1 MTPTGFMAY
10 SSPMPLDVS
19 VVVLN
24 FNGKRFLEECLK
36 SLAAQ
41 NYAADRFEV
50 VFVDN
55 GSSDDSVSYVRAEF
69 PDVRVVTLPQNL
81 GFAGGINAG
90 VEAAKAQY
98 VALINND
105 ARAHPDWL
113 TQGLA
118 GFRSIDVGMV
128 ASKILTLDG
137 KTIDYAGGAL
147 SFYGHGF
154 KLGVNEPDEGQYD
167 RPGETLFASG
177 CGLFIT
183 RALFIDSGGFDENYF
198 AFFEDVDLGWRLWTL
213 GYRVLYEP
221 SSIVYHRHH
230 GTADALG
237 HERERFLLERNALM
251 TLIKNYQGATL
262 DRILAPAVLLT
273 LERGLVYSPTDR
285 ARYDLALDSSGE
297 PIVEEPVTPLTMAHL
312 LAVSEVVRKLPQ
324 IMEKRERVQS
334 RRLRRDSEILPLF
347 RSALTS
353 NIDHPEFLNSFSNV
367 VGLMG
372 LDSVFKGRTKVLVI
386 TGDTVSS
393 KMAGPAIRAWEMS
406 AELARKHEVRM
417 LVLKMADIQPK
428 TFALEVINARTL
440 PEHLSW
446 ADVVVFQGFIM
457 HEFPDIANCGKVLV
471 ADIYDPFHLENL
483 EMFREDESGKRLS
496 IAGSDLGV
504 INRQLEISDFFIC
517 ASEKQRDFWLGQL
530 AGIGRLNPHVY
541 DRDPTLRSLIDVVP
555 FGISSDPPQ
564 HRSKVLK
571 GVLPGISEDDKVILW
586 GGGIYNWFDPLTLIR
601 AVGRVAEDHP
611 EVKLFFMGLAH
622 PNPDVPEMRM
632 ATQARSLAAE
642 LGLEGTHVFFNNG
655 WVPYDERA
663 SYLLESD
670 IGVSCHLEH
679 IETTYSYR
687 TRVLDYF
694 WAELPVIVTRGD
706 ALSQLVEERGLG
718 ITVEP
723 GDVEGFASAIIRML
737 EDEELARE
745 SRLNISKLG
754 PELSWGQ
761 IMRPLDRFCSNPT
774 RAADNLVAAPVPGV
788 NRIRRLVGRM
798 ALAWDEGGVGLVAS
812 RAVGFV
818 SRKIQRIH

>member
-1 MTPTGFMAY
+1 
-10 SSPMPLDVS
+10 MPLDVS

-24 FNGKRFLEECLK
+24 FNGKHFLEDCIS
-36 SLAAQ
+36 SLEQQ
-41 NYAADRFEV
+41 NYASDRVEV

-55 GSSDDSVSYVRAEF
+55 GSSDGSVAFVKERW
-69 PDVRVVTLPQNL
+69 PKVRVVALDNNL

-90 VEAAKAQY
+90 VKAAKGEY

-113 TQGLA
+113 TRGIA
-118 GFRSIDVGMV
+118 GFRSMDVGMV

-154 KLGVNEPDEGQYD
+154 KVGVNEPDEGQYD

-177 CGLFIT
+177 CALIMPRRLF
-183 RALFIDSGGFDENYF
+183 LDVGGFDDEYF
-198 AFFEDVDLGWRLWTL
+198 AFFEDVDLGWRLWAL
-213 GYRVLYEP
+213 GYRVMYEP
-221 SSIVYHRHH
+221 SSVVYHRHH

-251 TLIKNYQGATL
+251 TILKNYQWATL
-262 DRILAPAVLLT
+262 DKLLGPAVMLT
-273 LERGLVYSPTDR
+273 LERGLAYTEIDR
-285 ARYDLALDSSGE
+285 EKYDLGRKTSGE
-297 PIVEEPVTPLTMAHL
+297 QLGDETVTPLTMSHL
-312 LAVSEVVRKLPQ
+312 LAVSEVVRNLPA
-324 IMEKRERVQS
+324 IMEKRKQVQERRV
-334 RRLRRDSEILPLF
+334 RTDSEILSLFLQPLTPNVDLPAF
-347 RSALTS
+347 RSA
-353 NIDHPEFLNSFSNV
+353 FSDV
-367 VGLMG
+367 TREMKLEKVI
-372 LDSVFKGRTKVLVI
+372 SGRTKVLVI

-417 LVLKMADIQPK
+417 LVRKMSDIRPK
-428 TFALEVINARTL
+428 TFVLDVVNKNTIQD
-440 PEHLSW
+440 HLDW

-457 HEFPDIANCGKVLV
+457 HEFPAIETCGKVLV
-471 ADIYDPFHLENL
+471 ADVYDPFHLENL
-483 EMFREDESGKRLS
+483 EMFREDEHEKRLN
-496 IAGSDLGV
+496 IAGSDLDV
-504 INRQLEISDFFIC
+504 INMQLRISDFFIC

-555 FGISSDPPQ
+555 FGISSDPPL
-564 HRSKVLK
+564 HKRKVLK
-571 GVLPGISEDDKVILW
+571 GVIPGIEENDKVILW

-601 AVGRVAEDHP
+601 AVAQVAKEHP

-632 ATQARSLAAE
+632 ATQARNLADD
-642 LGLEGTHVFFNNG
+642 LGLDGKHVFFNKG
-655 WVPYDERA
+655 WVPYEERA

-718 ITVEP
+718 LTVEP
-723 GDVEGFASAIIRML
+723 GDVEGFASSIVRMI
-737 EDEELARE
+737 EDEDLARE
-745 SRLNISKLG
+745 SKLNVGKLR
-754 PELSWGQ
+754 PELAWGQ
-761 IMRPLDRFCSNPT
+761 IIRPLDRFCSEPT
-774 RAADNLVAAPVPGV
+774 RAADNLVRSP
-788 NRIRRLVGRM
+788 IRRINPVRRLAGRM
-798 ALAWDEGGVGLVAS
+798 ALAWEEGGPQLVAT
-812 RAVGFV
+812 RAVGYV
-818 SRKIQRIH
+818 SRKVRPPR